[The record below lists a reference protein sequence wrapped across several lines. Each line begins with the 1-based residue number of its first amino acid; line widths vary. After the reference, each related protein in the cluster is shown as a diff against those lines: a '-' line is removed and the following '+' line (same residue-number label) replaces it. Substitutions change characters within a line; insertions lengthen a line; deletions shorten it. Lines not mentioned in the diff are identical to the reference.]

1 MNITDKLY
9 TEWAWRTESGVPD
22 INNPKDKAILDRLL
36 SELTENKT
44 NSKQDIIDYIKSTD
58 LDQEQIDKLYNRV
71 RNFTNYRAIRSTV
84 SDKNF
89 HSKIQ
94 KQYSLEIQGLL
105 EDLPD
110 EDNKKLVEYLQNE
123 SQQIDFPTQ
132 NHNGNLFTT
141 IKKTGLPNNVV
152 TALARHTAQ
161 DEGKKGVGMGEIAL
175 AFLFKNIDSAGK
187 GDLALNGKEFEI
199 KGAGA
204 RLGSTKESSGILDL
218 LIPLGFEEYYTAA
231 NRRGSLSLALVN
243 FLKDNKDKEK
253 EVKDIVR
260 QALLKVHNSESV
272 NTFFTSIDFSSFDS
286 IKTHLQL
293 MHFHSYALKEK
304 FEYFL
309 AHDFGAG
316 GTDVGN
322 YIFVGGNATAMAK
335 ALKPFIE
342 SGKVNFE
349 TPRANLLGPRIS
361 VKEGLFEDEE

>member
-1 MNITDKLY
+1 MNVTDRLY
-9 TEWAWRTESGVPD
+9 NEWAWRSKTGTPSMDNAE
-22 INNPKDKAILDRLL
+22 DKAILNELI
-36 SELTENKT
+36 SELTEDQT
-44 NSKQDIIDYIKSTD
+44 ISKQDIIDYIQKTD

-84 SDKNF
+84 TGKGF

-94 KQYSLEIQGLL
+94 KQYSVEIQGLL

-110 EDNKKLVEYLQNE
+110 EDNKKLVAYLQNE

-132 NHNGNLFTT
+132 NHNGNLFST
-141 IKKTGLPNNVV
+141 IKKTGLPTNVV

-204 RLGSTKESSGILDL
+204 RLGNTKDNSGILDL
-218 LIPLGFEEYYTAA
+218 LNPLGFAEYYTAA

-253 EVKDIVR
+253 EVKDLVK

-272 NTFFTSIDFSSFDS
+272 NTLFSGIDFSSFES

-293 MHFHSYALKEK
+293 MHFHSYALKEG

-322 YIFVGGNATAMAK
+322 YVFVGGDATAMAK
-335 ALKPFIE
+335 ALKPFVE